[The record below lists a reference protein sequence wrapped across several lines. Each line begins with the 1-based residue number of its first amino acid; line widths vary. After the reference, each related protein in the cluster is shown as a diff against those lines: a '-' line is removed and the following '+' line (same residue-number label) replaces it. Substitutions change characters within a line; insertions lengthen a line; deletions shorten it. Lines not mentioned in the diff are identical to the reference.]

1 MIKYLLVFVA
11 VLGIGWI
18 LWQLGVEFQTAQ
30 ELNPLASEY
39 VRGSTS
45 DLNMPNAVTA
55 VVVSYRGLDTL
66 GEVTVLFL
74 ATAGIGFLLK
84 RKKRSAGLE
93 IDDADGAANVP
104 VCDESALAGLEFDA
118 TGTTDPQN
126 NLSNSLSSLSNSVV
140 KNETLSSSAV
150 KTRTEGSEI
159 LKTGANMLVPMIV
172 VLGIY
177 IFTHGH
183 LSPGGGFQGGVV
195 IASGILMLIM
205 AETRFH
211 LSHLLLHISESLS
224 GLAYVAMGLAGLI
237 LLGVHHFLDPRYLLA
252 GQFLA
257 LFSAGAVPIIYSLI
271 GIKVGSEL
279 ASVLASIQHEGEE
292 L

>member
-1 MIKYLLVFVA
+1 MIKYLLVFLA
-11 VLGIGWI
+11 VVGMGWI
-18 LWQLGVEFQTAQ
+18 FWQLGSEFQVASS
-30 ELNPLASEY
+30 LNPLASEY
-39 VRGSTS
+39 VRGSTA

-74 ATAGIGFLLK
+74 ATAGIGYLLK
-84 RKKRSAGLE
+84 RRKRSAGAE
-93 IDDADGAANVP
+93 SEAAT
-104 VCDESALAGLEFDA
+104 A
-118 TGTTDPQN
+118 
-126 NLSNSLSSLSNSVV
+126 
-140 KNETLSSSAV
+140 
-150 KTRTEGSEI
+150 RTEGSEI
-159 LKTGANMLVPMIV
+159 LRTGANFLVPLIV

-195 IASGILMLIM
+195 IASGILMLIL
-205 AETRFH
+205 AEVRFH
-211 LSHLLLHISESLS
+211 ISHLFLHLSESIS
-224 GLAYVAMGLAGLI
+224 GIAYVGMGLAGLI

-252 GQFLA
+252 GKYLA

-279 ASVLASIQHEGEE
+279 ASVLGSIQHEGEE

>member
-30 ELNPLASEY
+30 ELNPLAAEY

-84 RKKRSAGLE
+84 RRKRSAGLE
-93 IDDADGAANVP
+93 IDDTDGAANVP

-126 NLSNSLSSLSNSVV
+126 NLSNSLGSLSN
-140 KNETLSSSAV
+140 SAV

-237 LLGVHHFLDPRYLLA
+237 LLGVDHFLDPRYLLA

-257 LFSAGAVPIIYSLI
+257 LFSAGAVPVIYSLI

>member
-1 MIKYLLVFVA
+1 
-11 VLGIGWI
+11 
-18 LWQLGVEFQTAQ
+18 
-30 ELNPLASEY
+30 
-39 VRGSTS
+39 
-45 DLNMPNAVTA
+45 
-55 VVVSYRGLDTL
+55 
-66 GEVTVLFL
+66 
-74 ATAGIGFLLK
+74 
-84 RKKRSAGLE
+84 
-93 IDDADGAANVP
+93 
-104 VCDESALAGLEFDA
+104 
-118 TGTTDPQN
+118 
-126 NLSNSLSSLSNSVV
+126 V

-159 LKTGANMLVPMIV
+159 LKTGSNLLVPMIV

-205 AETRFH
+205 AEVRFH
-211 LSHLLLHISESLS
+211 ISHLLLHISESLS

-257 LFSAGAVPIIYSLI
+257 LFSAGAVPVIYSLI